1 MNSSPLELSEDIEVK
16 APGRDTDKTAD
27 LVEEIEMKDEEVEG
41 IDVKAVAPAG
51 VSHGETGGQS
61 ATGCNESVEPQTEA
75 HHIEPQGRQYE
86 AAEKPDRVAKKG
98 ASKGMEKM
106 VDKESAGEEEDPLDD
121 DFPNFEVD
129 GEESDQDV
137 AGGELSEVELAFMK

>member
-1 MNSSPLELSEDIEVK
+1 MELSEDIEVK
-16 APGRDTDKTAD
+16 APGRDTDMTAD

-61 ATGCNESVEPQTEA
+61 A
-75 HHIEPQGRQYE
+75 HHIEPQGRQCE
-86 AAEKPDRVAKKG
+86 AVENPDRVAKKG

-137 AGGELSEVELAFMK
+137 AGEELSEVELAVMK